1 MKKHHYFLAFFY
13 GSVIIFAICFVIID
27 SLGVNLVHLYQTSRL
42 WLIEQLIFS
51 IFFLSLA
58 VTILLLLTWFLLD
71 DNSKR
76 QINHNLRRILNNQ
89 SINVTD
95 DGTEISTNIQRLS
108 KKMNLM
114 TASLQSKENSRI
126 LRSQEIVKQERK
138 RIARDLHDTVSQDL
152 FAASMVLSGI
162 AQNVSQLDVDQVGSQ
177 LLAVEEMLQHA
188 QNDLRIL
195 LLHLRPV
202 ELENKTLSEGFKMI
216 LKELTDKSDIEV
228 VYHESILTLPK
239 KIEDNI
245 FRIGQEFIS
254 NTLKHSQASRLEVYL
269 NQTENEL
276 QLKMIDNGIGFDM
289 DSVYDL
295 SYGLKNIE
303 DRVEDLAG
311 NLQLLSQPGKGVAMD
326 IRLPLVNQSEDKNG

>member
-126 LRSQEIVKQERK
+126 LKSQEIVKQERK

-202 ELENKTLSEGFKMI
+202 ELENKTLSEGFRMI

-228 VYHESILTLPK
+228 VYHKSILTLPK

>member
-126 LRSQEIVKQERK
+126 LKNQEIVKQERK

>member
-126 LRSQEIVKQERK
+126 LKSQEIVKQERK

-162 AQNVSQLDVDQVGSQ
+162 VQNVSQLDVDQVGSQ

-202 ELENKTLSEGFKMI
+202 ELENKTLSEGFRMI

>member
-13 GSVIIFAICFVIID
+13 GSVIIFAICFVIIV

-126 LRSQEIVKQERK
+126 LKSQEIVKQERK

-202 ELENKTLSEGFKMI
+202 ELENKTLSEGFRMI

>member
-126 LRSQEIVKQERK
+126 LKSQEIVKQERK

-195 LLHLRPV
+195 LLHLRSV
-202 ELENKTLSEGFKMI
+202 ELENKTLSEGFRMI

>member
-42 WLIEQLIFS
+42 WLIEQLVFS

-126 LRSQEIVKQERK
+126 LKSQEIVKQERK

-202 ELENKTLSEGFKMI
+202 ELENKTLSEGFRMI

>member
-126 LRSQEIVKQERK
+126 LKSQEIVKQERK
-138 RIARDLHDTVSQDL
+138 RISRDLHDTVSQDL

-202 ELENKTLSEGFKMI
+202 ELENKTLSEGFRMI

>member
-126 LRSQEIVKQERK
+126 LKSQEIVKQERK

-202 ELENKTLSEGFKMI
+202 ELENKTLSEGFRMI

-269 NQTENEL
+269 NQTDNEL

>member
-126 LRSQEIVKQERK
+126 LKSQEIVKQERK

-177 LLAVEEMLQHA
+177 LLAVEELLQHA

-202 ELENKTLSEGFKMI
+202 ELENKTLSEGFRMI

>member
-126 LRSQEIVKQERK
+126 LKSQEIVKQERK

-202 ELENKTLSEGFKMI
+202 ELENKTLSEGFRMI

-326 IRLPLVNQSEDKNG
+326 IRLPLVNQSEDRNG

>member
-126 LRSQEIVKQERK
+126 LKSREIVKQERK

-202 ELENKTLSEGFKMI
+202 ELENKTLSEGFRMI

>member
-114 TASLQSKENSRI
+114 IASLQSKENSRI
-126 LRSQEIVKQERK
+126 LKSQEIVKQERK

>member
-126 LRSQEIVKQERK
+126 LKSQEIVKQERK

-202 ELENKTLSEGFKMI
+202 ELENKTLSEGFRMI

-276 QLKMIDNGIGFDM
+276 QLKMIDNSIGFDM

>member
-89 SINVTD
+89 SINVID

-126 LRSQEIVKQERK
+126 LKSQEIVKQERK

>member
-126 LRSQEIVKQERK
+126 LKSQEIVKQERK

-202 ELENKTLSEGFKMI
+202 ELENKTLSEGFRMI

-326 IRLPLVNQSEDKNG
+326 IRLPLVNQNEDKNG

>member
-126 LRSQEIVKQERK
+126 LKSQEIVKQERK

-202 ELENKTLSEGFKMI
+202 ELENKTLSEGFRMI

-289 DSVYDL
+289 DSVYDV

>member
-126 LRSQEIVKQERK
+126 LKSQEIVKQERK

-202 ELENKTLSEGFKMI
+202 ELENKTLSEGFRMI

-326 IRLPLVNQSEDKNG
+326 IRLPLVNQSEDKNE

>member
-126 LRSQEIVKQERK
+126 LKSQEIVKQERK

-239 KIEDNI
+239 KIEYNI

>member
-126 LRSQEIVKQERK
+126 LKSQEIVKQERK

-162 AQNVSQLDVDQVGSQ
+162 AQNVFQLDVDQVGSQ

-202 ELENKTLSEGFKMI
+202 ELENKTLSEGFRMI

>member
-126 LRSQEIVKQERK
+126 LKSQEIVKQERK

-202 ELENKTLSEGFKMI
+202 ELENKTLSEGFRMI

-311 NLQLLSQPGKGVAMD
+311 NLQRLSQPGKGVAMD

>member
-126 LRSQEIVKQERK
+126 LKSQEIVKQERK

-202 ELENKTLSEGFKMI
+202 ELENKTLSEGFRMI

-311 NLQLLSQPGKGVAMD
+311 NLQLLSHPGKGVAMD

>member
-114 TASLQSKENSRI
+114 TASLQSKGNSRI
-126 LRSQEIVKQERK
+126 LKSQEIVKQERK

>member
-51 IFFLSLA
+51 IFFLSLT

-126 LRSQEIVKQERK
+126 LKSQEIVKQERK

-202 ELENKTLSEGFKMI
+202 ELENKTLSEGFRMI

>member
-126 LRSQEIVKQERK
+126 LKSQEIVKQERK
-138 RIARDLHDTVSQDL
+138 RIARDLHDTVSADL

>member
-27 SLGVNLVHLYQTSRL
+27 SLGVNLVHFYQTSRL

-126 LRSQEIVKQERK
+126 LKSQEIVKQERK

-202 ELENKTLSEGFKMI
+202 ELENKTLSEGFRMI

>member
-58 VTILLLLTWFLLD
+58 VTILLLLTWFSLD

-126 LRSQEIVKQERK
+126 LKSQEIVKQERK

-202 ELENKTLSEGFKMI
+202 ELENKTLSEGFRMI

>member
-1 MKKHHYFLAFFY
+1 MKKNHYFLAFFY

-126 LRSQEIVKQERK
+126 LKSQEIVKQERK

>member
-126 LRSQEIVKQERK
+126 LKSQEIVKQERK

-152 FAASMVLSGI
+152 FATSMVLSGI

-202 ELENKTLSEGFKMI
+202 ELENKTLSEGFRMI

>member
-126 LRSQEIVKQERK
+126 LKSQEIVKQERK

-202 ELENKTLSEGFKMI
+202 ELENKTLPEGFRMI

>member
-126 LRSQEIVKQERK
+126 LKSQEIVKQERK

-202 ELENKTLSEGFKMI
+202 ELENKTLSEGFRMI

-254 NTLKHSQASRLEVYL
+254 NTLKHSQTSRLEVYL

>member
-126 LRSQEIVKQERK
+126 LKSQEIVKQERK

-162 AQNVSQLDVDQVGSQ
+162 SQNVSQLDVDQVGSQ

-202 ELENKTLSEGFKMI
+202 ELENKTLSEGFRMI

>member
-126 LRSQEIVKQERK
+126 LKSQEIVKQERK

-202 ELENKTLSEGFKMI
+202 ELENKTLSEGFRMI

-245 FRIGQEFIS
+245 FRTGQEFIS

>member
-126 LRSQEIVKQERK
+126 LKSQEIVKQERK

-162 AQNVSQLDVDQVGSQ
+162 AQNVSQLDVEQVGSQ

-202 ELENKTLSEGFKMI
+202 ELENKTLSEGFRMI

>member
-76 QINHNLRRILNNQ
+76 QINHNLRRILNNR

-126 LRSQEIVKQERK
+126 LKSQEIVKQERK

>member
-114 TASLQSKENSRI
+114 TATLQSKENSRI
-126 LRSQEIVKQERK
+126 LKSQEIVKQERK

>member
-126 LRSQEIVKQERK
+126 LKSQEIVKQERK

-202 ELENKTLSEGFKMI
+202 ELENKTLSEGFRMI

-239 KIEDNI
+239 KFEDNI

>member
-126 LRSQEIVKQERK
+126 LKSQEIVKQERK

-202 ELENKTLSEGFKMI
+202 ELENKTLSEGFRMI

-276 QLKMIDNGIGFDM
+276 QLKMIDNGIGFD
-289 DSVYDL
+289 
-295 SYGLKNIE
+295 
-303 DRVEDLAG
+303 
-311 NLQLLSQPGKGVAMD
+311 
-326 IRLPLVNQSEDKNG
+326 